1 VKRIRFNAFAMN
13 AAVHQSPGL
22 WRHPANRSHEYTRL
36 GYWTELAQLLER
48 GLFDGIFL
56 ADVTG
61 VYDVHNAS
69 PDAALRGGVQVPLD
83 DPMLLVPAMAQVTR
97 HLGFGITASTSYEQ
111 PALFARRMTT
121 LDHLTDGRVGWNIVT
136 SYLDSAARNA
146 GQVKQTSHDERY
158 DRADEFLQVVYKLWE
173 TSWDDD
179 AVPRDAA
186 RNVYADP
193 AKVHSIGHNG
203 RWFSVPGI
211 HLCEP
216 SPQRTPVLYQAG
228 TSARGLAF
236 AAAHAECVFL
246 IAPTQTALARQVAE
260 VRAAVARAGRAPE
273 SVLIYAMATVI
284 TDADDASAA
293 AKHADYRGYVDI
305 DASLALLSGWTGV
318 DFGAVPLDATI
329 EYFDTDAGR
338 TALAAFSKA
347 DPSRRWTVREAAEFI
362 AIGGRGPVI
371 VGGPQAVADQL
382 QDWVA
387 STGID
392 GFNLAYAIAPGSWA
406 DVVEHVV
413 PELQRRGA
421 YATNYGAG
429 PLRERLFGH
438 AALAADHSG
447 GRLRDAVRA
456 ARADADADA
465 AATVNVATARAQIP
479 GSHRDAAP
487 THADHAIE
495 TP

>member
-1 VKRIRFNAFAMN
+1 MSAADARKPVRFNAFAMT

-22 WRHPANRSHEYTRL
+22 WRHPANRSHEYTKL
-36 GYWTELAQLLER
+36 GYWTGLAQLLER

-61 VYDVHNAS
+61 VYDVHNGS

-83 DPMLLVPAMAQVTR
+83 DPMLVVPAMAAVTR
-97 HLGFGITASTSYEQ
+97 HLGFGVTASTSYEQ
-111 PALFARRMTT
+111 PALFARRITT

-146 GQVKQTSHDERY
+146 GQVKQTAHDQRY
-158 DRADEFLQVVYKLWE
+158 DQADDFLQAVYKLWE

-179 AVPRDAA
+179 AVQRDVA
-186 RNVYADP
+186 RNVYVDP
-193 AKVHSIGHNG
+193 AKVHAVGHQG
-203 RWFSVPGI
+203 PWFSLPGI
-211 HLCEP
+211 HLSEP

-236 AAAHAECVFL
+236 AGAHAECVFL
-246 IAPTQTALARQVAE
+246 IAPTQAALARQVAD
-260 VRAAVARAGRAPE
+260 VRAAVARAGRAPD
-273 SVLIYAMATVI
+273 SVLIYALATVI
-284 TDADDASAA
+284 TDADDARAE

-318 DFGAVPLDATI
+318 DFGRLPLDATI
-329 EYFDTDAGR
+329 EYIDTDAGR

-371 VGGPQAVADQL
+371 VGGPQKVADQL
-382 QDWVA
+382 QDWLA
-387 STGID
+387 TTGID
-392 GFNLAYAIAPGSWA
+392 GFNLAYAVAPGSWA
-406 DVVEHVV
+406 DVIEHVV

-421 YATNYGAG
+421 YATGYADG
-429 PLRERLFGH
+429 PLRARLFGH
-438 AALAADHSG
+438 AALAPDHSG

-456 ARADADADA
+456 ARAGAAHAASPPPA
-465 AATVNVATARAQIP
+465 AA
-479 GSHRDAAP
+479 AAP
-487 THADHAIE
+487 HSVHAEPALPA
-495 TP
+495 T